1 MSPTRT
7 RKRVAGRCCGAASW
21 WRGGRERGLAL
32 GGAKSKRGRGQRRA
46 FSQRL
51 RRPRPATQG
60 CRGVPPFVLGTSR
73 HVRGEEPE
81 EVGDEGS
88 PGGAWEAERGREE
101 SRGSGWWR
109 QGLGRPPDRREP
121 AVTGDVLGPGLV
133 SGLRPLGRVWPP
145 VLALSLGSRLC
156 PSPALLGI
164 LLTSS
169 SQTCRFCFS
178 TSTPKKGR
186 RSFYFPFRSFLVLPA
201 CLIAQ
206 LELRLIFEN
215 EAAIKRLPW
224 WFRW

>member
-1 MSPTRT
+1 MEQRDD
-7 RKRVAGRCCGAASW
+7 
-21 WRGGRERGLAL
+21 GREGGEGGWLL
-32 GGAKSKRGRGQRRA
+32 GGAESKRGRGQRRA
-46 FSQRL
+46 VSRRL

-60 CRGVPPFVLGTSR
+60 CGGVPLFVLGTSR

-101 SRGSGWWR
+101 PRGSGWWR

-121 AVTGDVLGPGLV
+121 AVAGDVPGPGVV

-145 VLALSLGSRLC
+145 VLALCLGFRLR

-169 SQTCRFCFS
+169 SQTCCFCFS
-178 TSTPKKGR
+178 ASTPKKGR
-186 RSFYFPFRSFLVLPA
+186 PRLYFPFRSFLVLPA
-201 CLIAQ
+201 RLIAQ
-206 LELRLIFEN
+206 LELRLIFGN
-215 EAAIKRLPW
+215 EAAFKRLPW
-224 WFRW
+224 